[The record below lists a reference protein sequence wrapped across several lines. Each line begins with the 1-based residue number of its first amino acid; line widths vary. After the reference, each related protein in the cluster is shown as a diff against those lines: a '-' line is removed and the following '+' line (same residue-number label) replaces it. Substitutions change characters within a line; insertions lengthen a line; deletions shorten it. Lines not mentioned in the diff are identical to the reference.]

1 MILRNNRKEKRER
14 ERGGNLDMKTEI
26 TFLTS
31 SLNYS
36 GFKTEEVKLRGF
48 AWFRYIHSCFN
59 QLLNLFWQAD
69 ELSGKSMA
77 SYKIIHCIGI
87 PKHKGT
93 TGQFICQ
100 FNAFPPFSLLIPCTE
115 QMMGLSTL
123 VIVLNPIKFM
133 FPSDFPVTD

>member
-1 MILRNNRKEKRER
+1 MIQN
-14 ERGGNLDMKTEI
+14 
-26 TFLTS
+26 
-31 SLNYS
+31 
-36 GFKTEEVKLRGF
+36 
-48 AWFRYIHSCFN
+48 HSCFN

-93 TGQFICQ
+93 TDQFICQ

-115 QMMGLSTL
+115 QMIGLSTL

-133 FPSDFPVTD
+133 FPSDFPVTDQYIFMTTTFNDEEHLITIL